1 MRLLSS
7 DVIRRCLIADP
18 GYAIISADFDQIE
31 LRVVAGLAQERSMIE
46 AARRG
51 ESLHVL
57 AAKRLF
63 GEDYTPDQYKLA
75 KNINFTW
82 VYGGGAEKMARQYG
96 ITISQAR
103 QLITDYEKSFAALAA
118 YKRREQDAI
127 LRSALSPAEYKAYKS
142 LRSQMFNY
150 RTDTS
155 EGRIAQAAIR
165 IEISRLCY
173 RRKGYTITPF
183 GRRLI
188 VDLEKPYAVVNY
200 KVQSSAADIMKQA
213 LLDVMGD
220 KELEPTVLL
229 PIHDEFL
236 GQAPKEEAEYYAK
249 RYAKVMSRE
258 FEGVPITA
266 SGKVYG
272 KSWGHGYRKNNS

>member
-18 GYAIISADFDQIE
+18 GYSIISADFDQIE
-31 LRVVAGLAQERSMIE
+31 LRIIAGLAQERSMIE
-46 AARRG
+46 AAKRG

-82 VYGGGAEKMARQYG
+82 AFGGGPDKMTRQYG
-96 ITISQAR
+96 ITYAQAR
-103 QLITDYEKSFAALAA
+103 QLISDYEKTFTALAA
-118 YKRREQDAI
+118 FKRREQDAI
-127 LRSALSPAEYKAYKS
+127 LRSALSPNEYRTYKA
-142 LRSQMFNY
+142 LRSQLFHY
-150 RTDTS
+150 RSDTAQ
-155 EGRIAQAAIR
+155 GRIAQAAIR
-165 IEISRLCY
+165 IELDRLCY
-173 RRKGYTITPF
+173 RRKGYTTTPF

-188 VDLEKPYAVVNY
+188 VDLDRPYSVVNY
-200 KVQSSAADIMKQA
+200 KVQSSAADTMKHA
-213 LLDVMGD
+213 LLDVMAD

-236 GQAPKEEAEYYAK
+236 GQAPKEDAQYFAD
-249 RYAKVMSRE
+249 RYAEVMSRE

-272 KSWGHGYRKNNS
+272 KSWGHGYRK